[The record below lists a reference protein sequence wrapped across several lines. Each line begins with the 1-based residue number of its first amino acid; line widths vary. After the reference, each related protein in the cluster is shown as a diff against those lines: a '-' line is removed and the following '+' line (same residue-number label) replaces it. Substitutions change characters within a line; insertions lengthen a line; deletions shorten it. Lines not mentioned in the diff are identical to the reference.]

1 MKKITPILLL
11 FSLSMPSFGADVF
24 PQNNKKCV
32 NIKSPCSSD
41 PNSTCIKT
49 VCNYDNLQ
57 KTLDLFLSQNQII
70 GKKIN
75 NIFEF
80 EIFLSKNLPNELKK
94 YSKHFVTED
103 TSLLEYEFSIVFILD
118 KNNKVK
124 SVRMF

>member
-1 MKKITPILLL
+1 
-11 FSLSMPSFGADVF
+11 MPSFGADIF
-24 PQNNKKCV
+24 PQNNKTCV
-32 NIKSPCSSD
+32 NIKGSCSTD

-57 KTLDLFLSQNQII
+57 KTLDIFLSQNQII

-80 EIFLSKNLPNELKK
+80 EIFLSKNLPKELKK

-103 TSLLEYEFSIVFILD
+103 TSLLDYEFSIVFILD